1 MCKLENIFLLIY
13 FTHSIS
19 KNEVSLCHA
28 NVTKTIFV
36 LTLLANRMPYQ
47 NH

>member
-1 MCKLENIFLLIY
+1 M
-13 FTHSIS
+13 S

-36 LTLLANRMPYQ
+36 LTLLANRMAY
-47 NH
+47 